1 MKLLR
6 LQINNRFRSLPEGFK
21 LIFRENDDNLYDNLD
36 EPICLVG
43 VNGSGKSNVLE
54 ALAEIFSYLD
64 QTFLSY
70 VNSHS
75 DSPLINS
82 FQLEYLLPISFDMR
96 AIIYDF
102 GINNDQEFIHIK
114 IVKERDIKPS
124 FYHVLNRVQK
134 IISEN
139 FRYFL
144 PKRIIGYSSGQ
155 NELLSIPF
163 SKIKFRYYNTLLQ
176 EYKETYRENVEYS
189 RMKYIDYEENYNILL
204 SNFLMAK
211 NNEADILKETI
222 LIDEIDSFELIIN
235 RNQTKKGTLPIDVEI
250 DKFLTFFEKNC
261 SYKYIKKADVNVL
274 VFTDIKNL
282 KIELQN
288 NFVDAAGL
296 YNLFNRLGNLNLN
309 FVDRGSID
317 LLLASDIEI
326 YNNYDIS
333 DFNPKD
339 KLFQITEVNV
349 KKSNLEY
356 PINYKSLS
364 DGEHQFI
371 HVIGTLLMYKDESSL
386 FLFDEPET
394 HFNPQWKYE
403 YTQTFKKVT
412 DRFKSQIIMTT
423 HDPVLLSGLS
433 KENVI
438 VFNKPNSG
446 LPRTYKPDK
455 DLKGMGVDAI
465 LTSEIFGLNSTLD
478 SDTLNEMIELRSLL
492 LEKQKDKISE
502 KAQARYFVLYEKLKN
517 IDFAEP
523 LNDPMYRDFLFA
535 KQDLSMYSKPIL
547 TEEESEMKKEIAFK
561 IMSKL
566 KAKYSL

>member
-261 SYKYIKKADVNVL
+261 SHKYIKKADVNVL

>member
-6 LQINNRFRSLPEGFK
+6 LQINHHFRSLPAGFK
-21 LIFRENDDNLYDNLD
+21 LIFREGDDNLYENID

-64 QTFLSY
+64 QTFLRY

-82 FQLEYLLPISFDMR
+82 FEIEYLLPIAYDMR
-96 AIIYDF
+96 SIATDLDISGKED
-102 GINNDQEFIHIK
+102 FIHVK
-114 IVKERDIKPS
+114 IAKLNDVKPT
-124 FYHVLNRVQK
+124 FYYYLNGVEK
-134 IISEN
+134 IIGTDFQS
-139 FRYFL
+139 FM
-144 PKRIIGYSSGQ
+144 PKRIVGYSSGQ

-176 EYKETYRENVEYS
+176 EFKETYRENVEYS
-189 RMKYIDYEENYNILL
+189 RLKYVDYEENYNILL

-211 NNEADILKETI
+211 DNEADVLKETI
-222 LIDEIDSFELIIN
+222 SIEEIESFELIIN
-235 RNQTKKGTLPIDVEI
+235 RNQSKKGALPIDVDI
-250 DKFLTFFEKNC
+250 DKFLTFFESRSN
-261 SYKYIKKADVNVL
+261 YKYQKKPNVTVL
-274 VFTDIKNL
+274 GYTDIENL

-288 NFVDAAGL
+288 NFGDAAGL
-296 YNLFNRLGNLNLN
+296 YTLFKRLGYLNLN
-309 FVDRGSID
+309 FVDKISID

-333 DFNPKD
+333 DFSPKD
-339 KLFQITEVNV
+339 KLFQIAEVNV
-349 KKSNLEY
+349 RKSNLNY

-403 YTQTFKKVT
+403 YTKTFKKIT

-438 VFNKPNSG
+438 VFNKPNNG
-446 LPRTYKPDK
+446 LERTYKPDK
-455 DLKGMGVDAI
+455 DLRGMGVDAI

-478 SDTLNEMIELRSLL
+478 SETLNDFIERRKLL
-492 LEKQKDKISE
+492 IKKEKGELSDIE
-502 KAQARYFVLYEKLKN
+502 NEKLTKLSYHLMD
-517 IDFAEP
+517 IDYNKPFADPLYKDFIMAIEDLDVYKQTEISRSEIREREEIAKQIMKK
-523 LNDPMYRDFLFA
+523 LNDNGL
-535 KQDLSMYSKPIL
+535 
-547 TEEESEMKKEIAFK
+547 
-561 IMSKL
+561 
-566 KAKYSL
+566 